1 MKTNVPQTIQGWLIR
16 LYTSES
22 KLARMKDQHA
32 PQEKI
37 EKARAWLRSQWE
49 QASALGVSEK
59 LFSAYGEALYLGDVS
74 LALDYA
80 YRDACAC
87 HARHVKRLDDNV
99 PDEPGLADQMDA
111 ISKWK
116 YKALMPCAHYDD
128 SGCCSPFCPKFK
140 PKK

>member
-1 MKTNVPQTIQGWLIR
+1 MKTAIPQTIQGWLIR

-59 LFSAYGEALYLGDVS
+59 LFSAYGEALYLEDVS

-87 HARHVKRLDDNV
+87 HAKHVECLSRSV
-99 PDEPGLADQMDA
+99 PNEPGMVEQMDKSA
-111 ISKWK
+111 EWN
-116 YKALMPCAHYDD
+116 YKALMPCAHFDD

-140 PKK
+140 AKK